1 MTISHVENSQ
11 RAFGDPSDTLPG
23 NPVKFYIN
31 PVGIQSMALSASEL
45 GESSTLSVSN
55 PQGFSADVILQPQRG
70 SQSSITF
77 PIVQGMGFVTGIYR
91 NLQPLVQTGVYF
103 REIFPMSGPRTGVFK
118 YRITLEDS
126 RVWLVYVAPD
136 DGANPMMEQISNTTL
151 RGPTGFSGT
160 IQVAKNPGGEAG
172 EGVYDRSAG
181 VYATTT
187 RISGSVNN
195 AQGSYTFQWE
205 KGGKDAGSTPLLM
218 FALPHHVQSFDEATN
233 SQRTDIRLV
242 TTTKGNATAYT
253 GESWTMVESNL
264 PIDMEFA
271 PWQPGTSGRVA
282 LSEAAK
288 QSIRNVAPAE
298 LSQDMDGQTNLNSM
312 YFSGKAL
319 NKFAGMIYTVHELA
333 QDSGMAAN
341 ALQTLKSCFD
351 RFVQNRQTF
360 PLVYDTVWKGVVSSG
375 TYETGDPGLDFG
387 NTLYNDHHFHYG
399 YFILAA
405 AIIGRL
411 DPAWVDANKA
421 WVNTLVRDAAN
432 PVRNDG
438 LFPFSRG
445 FDWYHGH
452 SWAKGLYESF
462 DGKDQESTSEDS
474 MFAYA
479 IKMWGK
485 TVGDASMEA
494 RGNLMLAILARSF
507 DNYFLMKGS
516 NVNQPPNFIDNKV
529 TGIVSGVPH
538 HFQMSILTLPLQLFE
553 NKADHA
559 TYFGLNLEYIQG

>member
-1 MTISHVENSQ
+1 
-11 RAFGDPSDTLPG
+11 
-23 NPVKFYIN
+23 
-31 PVGIQSMALSASEL
+31 MALSATEL

-55 PQGFSADVILQPQRG
+55 PQAFSADVILAPQRG
-70 SQSSITF
+70 SQSRITF
-77 PIVQGMGFVTGIYR
+77 PVLQGMGFVTGIYR
-91 NLQPLVQTGVYF
+91 NLQPLIQTGVFF
-103 REIFPMSGPRTGVFK
+103 RDVFPMSGPRTGVFK
-118 YRITLEDS
+118 YRITLEDN
-126 RVWLVYVAPD
+126 RVWLVYVIPD
-136 DGANPMMEQISNTTL
+136 NGANPMMEVISNTTL

-172 EGVYDRSAG
+172 ERVYDRSAG
-181 VYATTT
+181 VYATNA

-195 AQGSYTFQWE
+195 SQGSYALQWE
-205 KGGKDAGSTPLLM
+205 KAGKDAGSTPLLM
-218 FALPHHVQSFDEATN
+218 FALPHHVQSFDDATRGR
-233 SQRTDIRLV
+233 QTDIRLV
-242 TTTKGNATAYT
+242 TTTKGNATAVT

-264 PIDMEFA
+264 PIDMDLA

-288 QSIRNVAPAE
+288 QFIRNVAPAE

-319 NKFAGMIYTVHELA
+319 NKFAGMIYTVHELV
-333 QDSGMAAN
+333 QDRGMAAN
-341 ALQTLKSCFD
+341 ALQTLKRCFD
-351 RFVQNRQTF
+351 RFVQNRQIF

-399 YFILAA
+399 YFVLAA

-421 WVNTLVRDAAN
+421 WVNTLIRDAAN
-432 PVRNDG
+432 PVSNDEF
-438 LFPFSRG
+438 FPFSRG

-452 SWAKGLYESF
+452 SWAKGLFESL

-507 DNYFLMKGS
+507 DNYFLMKRS
-516 NVNQPPNFIDNKV
+516 NVNQPRNFIDNKV
-529 TGIVSGVPH
+529 TGIVRVMAH
-538 HFQMSILTLPLQLFE
+538 RLKMSVLTLPSQLFE